1 VNRGELSHGV
11 MGVRS
16 ERKAGRTMNLFDNEI
31 IVAFAGGFMASYPH
45 RDRCFEPETPMI
57 LLEVDSELFGRTLCV
72 KWDVGE

>member
-1 VNRGELSHGV
+1 
-11 MGVRS
+11 
-16 ERKAGRTMNLFDNEI
+16 MNLFDNEI
-31 IVAFAGGFMASYPH
+31 IVAFAGGFMASSPH